1 MRLTLRD
8 KLPFVSLRV
17 ICQGKELEISDVLV
31 DTGSGGTVLAAD
43 AVAALGIVAEPS
55 DILHA
60 VRGVGGYEYVF
71 DRQLDGVQVDSQRR
85 ANFTVEISGLD
96 YGFPLNGILGMD
108 FLTRTGAILNLHTL
122 SLELC

>member
-8 KLPFVSLRV
+8 NLPFVSLRAV
-17 ICQGKELEISDVLV
+17 YHGKELEIADVLV

-43 AVAALGIVAEPS
+43 VVASLGIMAEPG
-55 DILHA
+55 DMLHA

-71 DRQLDGVQVDSQRR
+71 DRQLDHLQLGTQRL

-96 YGFPLNGILGMD
+96 YGFPINGILGMD
-108 FLTRTGAILNLHTL
+108 FLTRTGAILNLQAL
-122 SLELC
+122 SLELA